1 VKEGKEGMQTKP
13 VWLDYV
19 MIVAGTLVTAL
30 AFNLFIIPHQI
41 APGGVSGI
49 GALVYYVSNHKIPVG
64 ATIIVLNIPLF
75 AASLKLLGGRFGI
88 RTLLATILL
97 SVFIDYIKVPS
108 LSDNALLASVYGGVL
123 IGFGLGLVFRGN
135 ATTGGTDLMARLIRH
150 WIPSIGISWV
160 LFVIDSLVVVASGI
174 LLGPD
179 RALYALISLF
189 ITSKMIDLV
198 LEGLNQSKAF
208 FIITRHT
215 EAIVGRILAEMDRGA
230 TLLRGKGAY
239 TGEDRDVILCVLNR
253 VQTTRLKAVV
263 KEEDP
268 DAFVLVADVRE
279 AMGEGF
285 KSLE

>member
-1 VKEGKEGMQTKP
+1 MQTKP
-13 VWLDYV
+13 VWLDYLL
-19 MIVAGTLVTAL
+19 IVTGTLVTAL
-30 AFNLFIIPHQI
+30 AFNLFILPHEI
-41 APGGVSGI
+41 APGGVSGV
-49 GALVYYVSNHKIPVG
+49 GALVYYVSGHKIPVG
-64 ATIIVLNIPLF
+64 VTIIALNIPLF

-108 LSDNALLASVYGGVL
+108 LSDNALLACVYGGVL
-123 IGFGLGLVFRGN
+123 MGFGLGLVFRAN
-135 ATTGGTDLMARLIRH
+135 ATTGGTDLMARLVHRWIHSIR
-150 WIPSIGISWV
+150 ISWV
-160 LFVIDSLVVVASGI
+160 LFVIDSMVVVASGI
-174 LLGPD
+174 LLGSD
-179 RALYALISLF
+179 RALYALICLF

-208 FIITRHT
+208 FIITAHT
-215 EAIVGRILAEMDRGA
+215 EAIVGRILKEMDRGA
-230 TLLRGKGAY
+230 TILNGRGAY

-253 VQTTRLKAVV
+253 VQVTRLKALV

-268 DAFVLVADVRE
+268 TAFVLVADVRE

>member
-1 VKEGKEGMQTKP
+1 MQTKP
-13 VWLDYV
+13 VWLDYLQ
-19 MIVAGTLVTAL
+19 IVTGTLVTAL
-30 AFNLFIIPHQI
+30 SFNLFILPHEI

-49 GALVYYVSNHKIPVG
+49 GALIYYVSGHSIPVG
-64 ATIIVLNIPLF
+64 VTIIALNIPLF
-75 AASLKLLGGRFGI
+75 AASLKMLGGRFGI

-123 IGFGLGLVFRGN
+123 MGFGLGLVFRGN
-135 ATTGGTDLMARLIRH
+135 ATTGGTDLMARLVHRWVH
-150 WIPSIGISWV
+150 SIGISWV
-160 LFVIDSLVVVASGI
+160 LFAIDSLVVVASGI

-179 RALYALISLF
+179 KALYALVTLF

-208 FIITRHT
+208 FIITAHT
-215 EAIVGRILAEMDRGA
+215 EAIVGRILQEMDRGA
-230 TLLRGKGAY
+230 TLLKGRGAY

-253 VQTTRLKAVV
+253 VQVTRLKALV

-268 DAFVLVADVRE
+268 AAFVLVADVRE

>member
-1 VKEGKEGMQTKP
+1 MQTKP
-13 VWLDYV
+13 VWLDYIQ
-19 MIVAGTLVTAL
+19 IVTGTLVTAL
-30 AFNLFIIPHQI
+30 SFNLFILPHEI

-49 GALVYYVSNHKIPVG
+49 GALIYYVSGHSIPVG
-64 ATIIVLNIPLF
+64 VTIIALNIPLF
-75 AASLKLLGGRFGI
+75 AASLKMLGGRFGI

-123 IGFGLGLVFRGN
+123 MGFGLGLVFRGN
-135 ATTGGTDLMARLIRH
+135 ATTGGTDLMARLVHRWVH
-150 WIPSIGISWV
+150 SIGISWV
-160 LFVIDSLVVVASGI
+160 LFAIDSLVVVASGI

-179 RALYALISLF
+179 KALYALVTLF

-208 FIITRHT
+208 FIITAHT
-215 EAIVGRILAEMDRGA
+215 EAIVGRILQEMDRGA
-230 TLLRGKGAY
+230 TLLKGRGAY

-253 VQTTRLKAVV
+253 VQVTRLKALV

-268 DAFVLVADVRE
+268 AAFVLVADVRE

>member
-1 VKEGKEGMQTKP
+1 MQTKP
-13 VWLDYV
+13 VWLDYLQ
-19 MIVAGTLVTAL
+19 IVTGTLITAL

-49 GALVYYVSNHKIPVG
+49 GALVYYVSDQRIPVG
-64 ATIIVLNIPLF
+64 VTIIVLNIPLF
-75 AASLKLLGGRFGI
+75 AASLKMLGGRFGI

-97 SVFIDYIKVPS
+97 SVFIDYIKLPS
-108 LSDNALLASVYGGVL
+108 LSDNALLASVYGGVMM
-123 IGFGLGLVFRGN
+123 GFGLGLVFRAN
-135 ATTGGTDLMARLIRH
+135 ATTGGTDLMARLIHRWVH
-150 WIPSIGISWV
+150 RIRISWV
-160 LFVIDSLVVVASGI
+160 LFAIDSTVVVASGI

-179 RALYALISLF
+179 RALYALVALF

-208 FIITRHT
+208 FIITSHT
-215 EAIVGRILAEMDRGA
+215 ETIVGRILKEMDRGA
-230 TLLRGKGAY
+230 TLLNGRGAY
-239 TGEDRDVILCVLNR
+239 TGEDRDVIFCVLNR
-253 VQTTRLKAVV
+253 VQVTRLKALV

-268 DAFVLVADVRE
+268 AAFVLVADVRE

>member
-1 VKEGKEGMQTKP
+1 MQTKP

-97 SVFIDYIKVPS
+97 SVFVDYIKVPS

-123 IGFGLGLVFRGN
+123 IGLGLGLVFRGN

-150 WIPSIGISWV
+150 WLPSIGISWV
-160 LFVIDSLVVVASGI
+160 LFAIDSMVVVASGI

-189 ITSKMIDLV
+189 ITSKMIDLM

-230 TLLRGKGAY
+230 TLLKGKGAY
-239 TGEDRDVILCVLNR
+239 TGEERDVVLCVLNR